1 MILQVTSVNSWC
13 HFGSRYRH
21 EVWSHLHL
29 TSHGI
34 VVFCFTRLATS
45 LKAPLFPFRGL
56 LTFFFFF
63 LKARAASLAQPFW
76 LPSNPSFIPSS
87 RQPKP
92 PCCCRS
98 PRQCSSLQDG
108 AGHEIPR
115 GRVSKLYICSFHLKN
130 VSGSVPSSLAMLF
143 HSSFLPALSS
153 PASPQTVLV
162 YGFPHPQLNSL
173 NLITVISTSC
183 HAPPPE
189 ICGDTEEAKKAIV
202 NSR

>member
-1 MILQVTSVNSWC
+1 MSFWFKIQAWSLITFASHFSWNS
-13 HFGSRYRH
+13 
-21 EVWSHLHL
+21 
-29 TSHGI
+29 
-34 VVFCFTRLATS
+34 CFLFH
-45 LKAPLFPFRGL
+45 KAGYIPKSTTFSFQRAFN
-56 LTFFFFF
+56 FFFFF

-162 YGFPHPQLNSL
+162 YGFPHRQLNSL